1 MHAIED
7 LNVVES
13 TEQDAR
19 GGASVTVL
27 APPVL
32 ALELIDLLRSLAER
46 LSVDK
51 PKNEIIINKNSGKH
65 VPILHVDKMAL
76 MAALILAIITTAHSA
91 CPANIT
97 GFRSSFVAE
106 SFDPTLLM
114 GKWCAPI

>member
-1 MHAIED
+1 MA
-7 LNVVES
+7 
-13 TEQDAR
+13 
-19 GGASVTVL
+19 
-27 APPVL
+27 
-32 ALELIDLLRSLAER
+32 
-46 LSVDK
+46 
-51 PKNEIIINKNSGKH
+51 
-65 VPILHVDKMAL
+65 AL